1 MNGRCWDRY
10 EKILSKYDFFNAF
23 RTGNLSKDDYKAKME
38 ENKSEIISMGIGSYD
53 FFRMS
58 RSVSGNDKVNS
69 MLEDFVSQGGFSDLN
84 YGEHEFEIYSAKI
97 RPEYEDGGFVTAI
110 FPEDELFMYAAA
122 KLTAPKTMFMA
133 GSYFG
138 YWAIW
143 AMEAVKTNGGV
154 CTLSDINPE
163 VTRVAEINMK
173 KFGFADNVKLTTDDA
188 EQLLLSSDEKID
200 LLALDATGAW
210 NDPRPTHR
218 GKILYATL
226 LAAARHR
233 LHTGSIIVIHNL
245 ERDLQELAPL
255 ITQLDEISSAKS
267 ELICF
272 NGLGIYKVK

>member
-1 MNGRCWDRY
+1 MSGRLWDIY
-10 EKILSKYDFFNAF
+10 EEKLNKYDFFRDF
-23 RTGNLSKDDYKAKME
+23 RAGNLSKTEFKEKME
-38 ENKSEIISMGIGSYD
+38 QNKSEIISMGIGGYD
-53 FFRMS
+53 FHRLL
-58 RSVSGNDKVNS
+58 RSVSGNIEVDE
-69 MLEDFVSQGGFSDLN
+69 MLEEFKNQGGFADIN
-84 YGEHEFEIYSAKI
+84 YGIRGFENYSAKI
-97 RPEYEDGGFVTAI
+97 KPNYENGRFETAI

-143 AMEAVKTNGGV
+143 AMEAVKDNGGI
-154 CTLSDINPE
+154 CTLSDVNPD
-163 VTRVAEINMK
+163 VMKISEINIR
-173 KFGFADNVKLTTDDA
+173 KFGFIENTKLIADDA
-188 EQLLLSSDEKID
+188 EKLLLSGDEKID
-200 LLALDATGAW
+200 LLALDATGSSS
-210 NDPRPTHR
+210 DPRPTHR

-245 ERDLQELAPL
+245 ERDLTELAPL
-255 ITQLDEISSAKS
+255 IVQLDEISSAKA